1 MNSTGTISKNN
12 INTYSPDFWKQ
23 KCDFHKN
30 RISSLL
36 GDYLYKRERQVKHP
50 VKDFLFEYYS
60 FRPSLLS
67 RWSPGIQVI
76 LKGKEA
82 GHFLNYREYTE
93 TDNGVTLD
101 LKEFPVHRL
110 SSFEWIL
117 ELLEATHQQ
126 SPTLGCFGM
135 HEWAMVYRTDKIRHP
150 YLSLRLPHKQITEF
164 VESRP
169 VVCSHYDAF
178 RFFTKRARP
187 LNRLQPCREN
197 LKKLE
202 QPGCI
207 HANMDL
213 YKWAYKLYP
222 WISSDLIADTF
233 ELALDARIIDMKAS
247 PYDLTGY
254 GYEPIRIETEKGR
267 LMYIKEQRKIFQR
280 STSLREELINVYH
293 RLISLF
299 K

>member
-1 MNSTGTISKNN
+1 MKSSGTIFK
-12 INTYSPDFWKQ
+12 IHIDTYSTNLWMQ
-23 KCDFHKN
+23 KCDSHKY
-30 RISSLL
+30 RISNLL
-36 GDYLYKRERQVKHP
+36 GDYLYNRERQVRHP
-50 VKDFLFEYYS
+50 VIDFLFEYYS

-82 GHFLNYREYTE
+82 RHFLNYREYTE
-93 TDNGVTLD
+93 TESGVTLD

-117 ELLEATHQQ
+117 ELLEATYKH

-135 HEWAMVYRTDKIRHP
+135 HEWAMVYRTDQLRHP
-150 YLSLRLPHKQITEF
+150 YLSMRLPQEQITEF
-164 VESRP
+164 IESRP

-178 RFFTKRARP
+178 RFFTKKARP
-187 LNRLQPCREN
+187 LNKLQPNRKN

-222 WISSDLIADTF
+222 WISSDLIADAF
-233 ELALDARIIDMKAS
+233 ELALDARITDMKAS
-247 PYDLTGY
+247 PYDLTNY
-254 GYEPIRIETEKGR
+254 GYEPIKIETEKGR
-267 LMYIKEQRKIFQR
+267 LTYIDEQKKIFKR
-280 STSLREELINVYH
+280 SMSLREELINVY
-293 RLISLF
+293 RQLISLF